1 MNATD
6 ERLKDAEAL
15 HAILFWI
22 FAIAIAVGSTAAFV
36 IINAG

>member
-6 ERLKDAEAL
+6 ERITAAEEF

-22 FAIAIAVGSTAAFV
+22 IAIAVAVGSTAAFV
-36 IINAG
+36 IVNAG